1 MTAKMKYIIL
11 ALTCALIIAMGIAG
25 YVYAEDKTETLIY
38 FFSPSCHRCIATRA
52 DVMPLIEDHFKGK
65 VRVDY
70 KDISDPE
77 NYKILFS
84 MKRSANAD
92 EKNVF
97 PVLYFGGKFIDGRD
111 ESNLT
116 YSSLA
121 AFIDSSLGKSVSQ
134 TAVAHDSEILKY
146 FREIQ
151 PVAIMIAG
159 FVDGINPCAFTVI
172 VFFISFLF
180 FHNYE
185 KKNIALVGL
194 AFILSVFIT
203 YVLIG
208 LGLFGW
214 LHAMKGFWF
223 ITAAVNITIALIAIG
238 LGVLSVYDAVIF
250 ARRGKSEDMLLQLP
264 KSIKNRIHSII
275 GNQYRMKQD
284 KGRSLSP
291 AALFFSALGVGFLV
305 SIFESV
311 CTGQLYLPTI
321 MFVFKTTPHKL
332 MAFAYLV
339 MYNVMFTVP
348 LLAIYLLAM
357 AGVTSERFSMALKK
371 NMILIKVFMAILFFF
386 LGVSLLYADTGNA
399 SEAIAKAPVK
409 QGEVHKDPNFYDFG
423 KVKEGDVIKHTFIL
437 KNKESKT
444 VNIVGVNTSCA
455 CTSSKVDVKS
465 LAPGQEV
472 PVELEFDTKGYPGVR
487 KRQLFVH
494 TDSTVN
500 PLIIFEVQADVGPK

>member
-1 MTAKMKYIIL
+1 MKKIRQ
-11 ALTCALIIAMGIAG
+11 LISAAAFVLVLSNFGGVSSAD
-25 YVYAEDKTETLIY
+25 DKTDTLIY
-38 FFSPSCHRCIATRA
+38 FFSPSCHRCIATREN
-52 DVMPLIEDHFKGK
+52 VMPYIEERFKGK
-65 VRVDY
+65 VSVDY

-77 NYKILFS
+77 NYKLLFS
-84 MKRSANAD
+84 MKRNAKAD
-92 EKNVF
+92 EQNVF
-97 PVLYFGGKFIDGRD
+97 PVLYFGGKFTDGRD

-116 YSSLA
+116 HSSLT
-121 AFIDSSLGKSVSQ
+121 AFIESSLGKEAKHVS
-134 TAVAHDSEILKY
+134 TASDSDILKY
-146 FREIQ
+146 FKEIQ
-151 PVAIMIAG
+151 PVAIMVAG

-180 FHNYE
+180 FHNYT
-185 KKNIALVGL
+185 KKHIALVGL
-194 AFILSVFIT
+194 AFIMAVFTT

-223 ITAAVNITIALIAIG
+223 VTAVVNIVIALLAIS
-238 LGVLSVYDAVIF
+238 LGALSLYDAIIF
-250 ARRGKSEDMLLQLP
+250 ARRGKAEDMLLQLP

-275 GNQYRMKQD
+275 GKEYRK
-284 KGRSLSP
+284 KENTGKSLSP
-291 AALFFSALGVGFLV
+291 VALFFSALGVGFLV

-321 MFVFKTTPHKL
+321 MFVFKTTEHKL
-332 MAFAYLV
+332 MAFFYLV

-348 LLAIYLLAM
+348 LFAIYLLAM

-371 NMILIKVFMAILFFF
+371 NMVFIKVFMALLFFF
-386 LGVSLLYADTGNA
+386 LGVSLLYADTTDAVNV
-399 SEAIAKAPVK
+399 KAPEQAK
-409 QGEVHKDPNFYDFG
+409 LQGEAQSDPNFYDFG
-423 KVKEGDVIKHTFIL
+423 KVKEGDIIKHTFIL
-437 KNKESKT
+437 KNKEDKP

-455 CTSSKVDVKS
+455 CTSSKVDVKT
-465 LAPGQEV
+465 LAAGQEV

-494 TDSTVN
+494 TDSVAN